1 MPLRH
6 DWRRGHKMHTRL
18 IILTM
23 LATLTLPA
31 IAQDELVGRLFTT
44 APERAR
50 LDQMHRL
57 NPTLSAAPTASATGS
72 GSGSEPEPEQVTLN
86 GYVTSSSGKKT
97 TWINQIE
104 HDENDYSGRVHV
116 AQKPGH
122 KAEIS
127 LQTAGGKRVNIKVGD
142 TLDLHTGTLHS
153 IDEPTEAAPELTPAP
168 LTRH

>member
-1 MPLRH
+1 
-6 DWRRGHKMHTRL
+6 MHTRL
-18 IILTM
+18 IIMTM

-31 IAQDELVGRLFTT
+31 LAQDELVGRLFTT

-57 NPTLSAAPTASATGS
+57 NPTLSAAPSGTASETT
-72 GSGSEPEPEQVTLN
+72 SEPEQATLN
-86 GYVTSSSGKKT
+86 GYITSSSGKKT
-97 TWINQIE
+97 TWINQVA

-122 KAEIS
+122 RAEIS
-127 LQTAGGKRVNIKVGD
+127 LQAGGGKVVNIKVGD
-142 TLDLHTGTLHS
+142 TLDLHTGTLHR
-153 IDEPTEAAPELTPAP
+153 IDEQTEAAPELTPAP

>member
-1 MPLRH
+1 MLLH
-6 DWRRGHKMHTRL
+6 HYLRRGHKMSTRL
-18 IILTM
+18 IIMTM

-31 IAQDELVGRLFTT
+31 IAQDELAGRLFTT
-44 APERAR
+44 AAERAR

-57 NPTLSAAPTASATGS
+57 NPTLSAAPS
-72 GSGSEPEPEQVTLN
+72 GTEPVHEPEPEQATLN

-97 TWINQIE
+97 TWINQVA

-127 LQTAGGKRVNIKVGD
+127 LQAAGGKRVNIKVGD

-153 IDEPTEAAPELTPAP
+153 IDEPTEAAPELIPAP